1 MPAFMIMRLALKLFL
16 CHLHLI
22 VSVIPQLSYFFSLFC
37 SGNRYFPFVS
47 RMFSPKHLFVI
58 YQNYALFLFSDVP
71 SRTVLTAAMMRITML
86 RYYTVTKMF
95 DSESWWQ
102 LSCRVL
108 LEASSR
114 FMTLIVCICVLNPF
128 LSDFLC

>member
-1 MPAFMIMRLALKLFL
+1 
-16 CHLHLI
+16 
-22 VSVIPQLSYFFSLFC
+22 
-37 SGNRYFPFVS
+37 
-47 RMFSPKHLFVI
+47 
-58 YQNYALFLFSDVP
+58 
-71 SRTVLTAAMMRITML
+71 ML